1 MSDIDPPY
9 PHTPEQRKEIHL
21 CMKLHVENREQL
33 MEAAKDAVGRGKTIA
48 RFFFN
53 DFEGIELRMSDSPWS
68 WWRFEREKDTWPVT
82 DIKGLDELDE
92 LISSYSRGLRP
103 AVKHGMIRFY

>member
-1 MSDIDPPY
+1 MSDIDPPF

-21 CMKLHVENREQL
+21 CMKLHVENRDQL
-33 MEAAKDAVGRGKTIA
+33 MKAAKAAVGRGKTIA

-53 DFEGIELRMSDSPWS
+53 DFEGIELRMSDQRWS
-68 WWRFEREKDTWPVT
+68 WWRFEREKETWPVT
-82 DIKGLDELDE
+82 DLRGLDELDDLLSCYGRHWE
-92 LISSYSRGLRP
+92 P